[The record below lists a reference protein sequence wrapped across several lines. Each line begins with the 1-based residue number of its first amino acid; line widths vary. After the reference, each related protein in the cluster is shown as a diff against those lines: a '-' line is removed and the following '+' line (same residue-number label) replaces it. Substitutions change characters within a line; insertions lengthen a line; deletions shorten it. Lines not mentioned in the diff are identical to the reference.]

1 MDPKKLAAVLIDYD
15 NIYVTLINQYGFS
28 RSKAR
33 AKTVRIIGNLLSH
46 MEETIGLSPII
57 RQAFADWSA
66 YPDTLNELSIMGFR
80 VMHVKGVAGKNSAD
94 IELSLSLQEVMLTR
108 PDMDVLVVVA
118 GDRDYLP
125 IAQRVQERAKRI
137 IFYSFERRLSG
148 DIKELVGK
156 DNYFY
161 VDPETNDVLR
171 KSVKKRPPSKRV
183 SSKPLPKLDYAQKS
197 AMSAALEADREYG
210 PKFGSVKLSGFLV
223 DRLAKALP
231 EKSHLER
238 KDIFSSLVDHGL
250 IKLKSES
257 DMHGMDF
264 TVFKVDLG
272 HPLVKELTSQ
282 KKKKGRSGKT
292 RSG

>member
-1 MDPKKLAAVLIDYD
+1 MEPKKLAAVVIDYD
-15 NIYVTLINQYGFS
+15 NIYVTLINQYDYS

-33 AKTVRIIGNLLSH
+33 TKTVRIIGNLLTH
-46 MEETIGLSPII
+46 MEESIGLSPII

-137 IFYSFERRLSG
+137 VFYSFEKSLSG

-156 DNYFY
+156 ENYFY
-161 VDPETNDVLR
+161 VDPETNDVFR
-171 KSVKKRPPSKRV
+171 KGEKKRSSAKPHAKPS
-183 SSKPLPKLDYAQKS
+183 PKLDYAQES
-197 AMSAALEADREYG
+197 AMRAALEADREYG

-250 IKLKSES
+250 IKLNTES
-257 DMHGMDF
+257 DIHGMDF
-264 TVFKVDLG
+264 TVFKVELT
-272 HPLVKELTSQ
+272 HPLVKKLTSRT
-282 KKKKGRSGKT
+282 KKKARSGKT
-292 RSG
+292 RS

>member
-1 MDPKKLAAVLIDYD
+1 MNIQKLAAVLIDYD
-15 NIYVTLINQYGFS
+15 NIYVTLINQYDYS

-46 MEETIGLSPII
+46 MEEDMGVSPII
-57 RQAFADWSA
+57 RQAFADWSL
-66 YPDTLNELSIMGFR
+66 YPDILNELSIMGFR
-80 VMHVKGVAGKNSAD
+80 VVHVKGVTGKNSAD

-108 PDMDVLVVVA
+108 PDMDVLIVVA

-125 IAQRVQERAKRI
+125 IAQRVQEKAKRI
-137 IFYSFERRLSG
+137 AFYSFERSLSG

-156 DNYFY
+156 ENCFY
-161 VDPETNDVLR
+161 IDPETNDVLR
-171 KSVKKRPPSKRV
+171 EPKKKPPSSKL
-183 SSKPLPKLDYAQKS
+183 SSTKSPPKLDRSQES
-197 AMSAALEADREYG
+197 AMRAALEADREYG

-250 IKLKSES
+250 IKLNTES
-257 DMHGMDF
+257 DVHGMDF
-264 TVFKVDLG
+264 TVFRVELN
-272 HPLVKELTSQ
+272 HPLVKKLAHQ
-282 KKKKGRSGKT
+282 KKKKARSRKA
-292 RSG
+292 RS

>member
-1 MDPKKLAAVLIDYD
+1 MDTKKLAAVLIDYD
-15 NIYVTLINQYGFS
+15 NIYVTLVNQYGYS

-94 IELSLSLQEVMLTR
+94 IELSLSLQKVMLTR
-108 PDMDVLVVVA
+108 SDMDVLVVVA

-137 IFYSFERRLSG
+137 VFYSFERSFSG

-156 DNYFY
+156 ENYFY

-171 KSVKKRPPSKRV
+171 KGVKKRSSVKSPTKPS
-183 SSKPLPKLDYAQKS
+183 PKLDNAQKS
-197 AMSAALEADREYG
+197 AMRAALEADREYG

-238 KDIFSSLVDHGL
+238 KDVFSSLVDHGL
-250 IKLKSES
+250 IKLNTES
-257 DMHGMDF
+257 DIHGMDF
-264 TVFKVDLG
+264 TVFKVELA
-272 HPLVKELTSQ
+272 HPLVKRLTSQ
-282 KKKKGRSGKT
+282 KKKKKRSGKT
-292 RSG
+292 RSR